1 MECAVDMDKI
11 VIVNLEH
18 AYALSEIIKIEPPE
32 PEEFMITDEVVIK
45 SEETNE
51 NDIATEEVTI
61 KTEFPEHE
69 FEDLKSMPCTNQ
81 FEPVVVKPEVTESS
95 NLDSEPSINLLL
107 EQKTNLTYYDLLI
120 KQQQQACLAKELKMK
135 KLVQDLQ
142 KENKALTR
150 KNQILKH
157 TYNEYQQ
164 KAQSKIDTLLDKNY
178 ALQSELNEF
187 YEMKKNYK
195 FLEDQI
201 LTLTKKMAQFMVN
214 TLPKLSSEGII
225 GELHSQIDIRN
236 KQHEC
241 VEFRLQTLKK
251 SVERLKQVTA
261 VVKTKQE
268 VELLQEKEKEILENQ
283 EKRLKDIEK
292 MTHEN
297 LVLQN
302 DLKIMMD
309 KYQKIKKKYNHLMLQ
324 KEDQIKH
331 IIKLQRKLQEF
342 NKSQSEMKIEKA
354 SLIQQIQKF
363 KLKIVRMKNKI
374 CDYCGM

>member
-1 MECAVDMDKI
+1 
-11 VIVNLEH
+11 
-18 AYALSEIIKIEPPE
+18 
-32 PEEFMITDEVVIK
+32 
-45 SEETNE
+45 
-51 NDIATEEVTI
+51 
-61 KTEFPEHE
+61 
-69 FEDLKSMPCTNQ
+69 
-81 FEPVVVKPEVTESS
+81 
-95 NLDSEPSINLLL
+95 
-107 EQKTNLTYYDLLI
+107 
-120 KQQQQACLAKELKMK
+120 
-135 KLVQDLQ
+135 
-142 KENKALTR
+142 
-150 KNQILKH
+150 
-157 TYNEYQQ
+157 
-164 KAQSKIDTLLDKNY
+164 
-178 ALQSELNEF
+178 
-187 YEMKKNYK
+187 MKKNYK